1 MSKQKLKRKRTYK
14 PIELRYLPT
23 AAAQFEFRES
33 VASGGAT
40 ITGYASLFAPS
51 RTDMGSFQEVVAPT
65 AFDAALN
72 GNADVRCLW
81 NHNPDHVLGRTKSGT
96 LRLSKDSRGLLYEAE
111 LPNTTLASDLAESM
125 RRGDVDQSSYGFFV
139 TDESWEMDD
148 NGVIVRTLLSVSL
161 FDVSPV
167 TYPANP
173 NTVSKVRAQFPHG
186 DEHIRERI
194 AALRSRR
201 DDDDD
206 DDEPCDPTIDPDCD
220 PDNLDGDVDEQD
232 SSIRCSCRCE
242 RCLNNRCERCIR
254 SECSDAVC
262 YDRGCAMPGQD
273 ENRSDHLRIARHFN
287 SARLNLYL

>member
-23 AAAQFEFRES
+23 AAAQFELRES

-148 NGVIVRTLLSVSL
+148 SGVIVRTLLSVSL

-242 RCLNNRCERCIR
+242 RCVMSDCR
-254 SECSDAVC
+254 SCYRSGCSDRAC
-262 YDRGCAMPGQD
+262 RSNSCPMQD
-273 ENRSDHLRIARHFN
+273 EQRADVL
-287 SARLNLYL
+287 RLNQYFANAKANL